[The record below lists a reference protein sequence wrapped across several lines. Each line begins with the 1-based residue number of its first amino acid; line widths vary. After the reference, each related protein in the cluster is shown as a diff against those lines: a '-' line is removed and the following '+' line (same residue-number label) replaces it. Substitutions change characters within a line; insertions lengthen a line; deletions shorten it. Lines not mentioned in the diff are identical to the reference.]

1 MSSIAF
7 ILHENKYLNE
17 LSHSIKGVMLERH
30 NMNEQKMK
38 ECEQFV
44 FVYCQDHVR
53 MSSYR
58 DALVLNSTL
67 WKDRTVLDLGC
78 GTGILSMFAA
88 SAGAQKVIAIDQ
100 SDIIYHAM
108 DIVR

>member
-1 MSSIAF
+1 MS
-7 ILHENKYLNE
+7 N
-17 LSHSIKGVMLERH
+17 
-30 NMNEQKMK
+30 
-38 ECEQFV
+38 
-44 FVYCQDHVR
+44 
-53 MSSYR
+53 YR
-58 DALVLNSTL
+58 DALLRNIAL
-67 WKDRTVLDLGC
+67 LKDKTVLDLGC